1 MLNFQSDTPRN
12 SRQTPRKKRTS
23 APVGEILQ
31 YTPPQLRENAAGIYV
46 EFYAYDPSLMRMR
59 RKTIKLNRVK
69 GTLRRRQYAR
79 EIIGRLNNEL
89 QHGWNPWIEKDT
101 GTMYLFEEAADR
113 YETHLERMYEGGYFR
128 KDTYA
133 GYKSYLKILRHYIEK
148 ECPIRYVYQFDRR
161 FCTDFLDYVFIIRG
175 NGAQTRNN
183 YLHFLRL
190 FSTFLVE
197 KSYLNSKPTEC
208 ITPISKRL
216 YKKERTSI
224 PLEKIGKMGAYLR
237 HADPDFLLA
246 CYLLY
251 YCFIRPV
258 EMTRLRISDINLAE
272 GTITIPADAS
282 KNRTRQTVTAPHKVL
297 LYALDRGLFDAPG
310 DCFIF
315 SEGLRPGR
323 TQIDPKK
330 FRDHWEKMRRAL
342 RFKKEWKFYSLKD
355 TGITA
360 MIDGKKLSNKAI
372 RDQARHSSLAIT
384 DLYVD
389 HGDGAD
395 ADIAV
400 LDGAL

>member
-133 GYKSYLKILRHYIEK
+133 GYKSYLKILRHYIEE

-282 KNRTRQTVTAPHKVL
+282 KTVRGRLSPRHTRYCSTPSTGGFSTHRATASYSRK
-297 LYALDRGLFDAPG
+297 GCAP
-310 DCFIF
+310 
-315 SEGLRPGR
+315 EGHRLTPRSSATTGR
-323 TQIDPKK
+323 RCAVPCGSRKSGNSTRSKTPAS
-330 FRDHWEKMRRAL
+330 RR
-342 RFKKEWKFYSLKD
+342 
-355 TGITA
+355 
-360 MIDGKKLSNKAI
+360 
-372 RDQARHSSLAIT
+372 
-384 DLYVD
+384 
-389 HGDGAD
+389 
-395 ADIAV
+395 
-400 LDGAL
+400 